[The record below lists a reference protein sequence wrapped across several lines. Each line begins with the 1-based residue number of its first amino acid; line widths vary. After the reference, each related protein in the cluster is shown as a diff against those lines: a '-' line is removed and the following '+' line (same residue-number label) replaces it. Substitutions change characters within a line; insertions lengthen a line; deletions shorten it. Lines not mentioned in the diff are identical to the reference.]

1 MHSHLLRHRL
11 GSVLVA
17 LFLAAGLGAT
27 PAHAQPGAT
36 PVPLIGT
43 VRAGTLPNGLRY
55 FVRPNKQPVGRVE
68 LRLVVNAGSILE
80 DDDQLGAAHFIEHM
94 SFNGTRRFPKN
105 ELVSYLQSVGVRL
118 GGDLNANTGY
128 DETIYIL
135 PLPVGNREVLETG
148 LAILREWA
156 GNALL
161 TDADI
166 EAERGVVLA
175 ELRSGQAAEERVR
188 RQSLPRL
195 FNNSLYAARLPIGT
209 ESSLRTMTPD
219 ALRRFYRDWYRPD
232 LQAVIVVGDINAD
245 EIERSIKALFADLP
259 APVQAQ
265 AQAGAD
271 RDRAAHDARTR
282 WSSPIPSCRRAAST
296 SRSTCAL
303 SRR

>member
-1 MHSHLLRHRL
+1 MRFRGSLKGMRSLLLRRPP
-11 GSVLVA
+11 GYFLVA
-17 LFLAAGLGAT
+17 VFLFLAGLGVA
-27 PAHAQPGAT
+27 PAGAQPSGAA

-55 FVRPNKQPVGRVE
+55 FVRPNKRPEGRAE
-68 LRLVVNAGSILE
+68 LRLVVNVGSIVE

-118 GGDLNANTGY
+118 GGDLNAQTGY

-156 GNALL
+156 GNASL

-166 EAERGVVLA
+166 DAERGVVLS

-188 RQSLPRL
+188 RQSLPRI
-195 FNNSLYAARLPIGT
+195 FNNSRYAARLPIGT
-209 ESSLRTMTPD
+209 ESSLRSMTPD
-219 ALRRFYRDWYRPD
+219 ALRRFYHDWYRPD
-232 LQAVIVVGDINAD
+232 LVAVIVVGDINVD
-245 EIERSIKALFADLP
+245 EIERRLYSVP
-259 APVQAQ
+259 M
-265 AQAGAD
+265 G
-271 RDRAAHDARTR
+271 
-282 WSSPIPSCRRAAST
+282 RRAA
-296 SRSTCAL
+296 
-303 SRR
+303 